1 MKTRDHIVH
10 LLPSAA
16 TDWQAHER
24 VQGNLDLPAGAA
36 GMQAVL
42 TAAENWRP
50 DPRPRVIYTAPDE
63 ASRQTAAAYGTAISA
78 GGVKIK
84 VLDELREMN
93 LGLWQGLPYA
103 EMKERYPTA
112 FSQWRQDPSKVTA
125 PQGETIAD
133 VTLRLKATITRLIE
147 KAGDEAIAFVLRPVS
162 LTLMLAWLSREEGRG
177 GGEKLPSP
185 EPRTFIVDEATWR
198 RIRHSRRPRPDEP
211 DTRRI
216 PA

>member
-1 MKTRDHIVH
+1 MTTPHHIVH

-16 TDWQAHER
+16 TDWQAQER
-24 VQGNLDLPAGAA
+24 VQGNLDLPAGVA
-36 GMQAVL
+36 GLEAIK
-42 TAAENWRP
+42 AIAEQWRP

-63 ASRQTAAAYGTAISA
+63 ASRETAAVYAPLLSGA
-78 GGVKIK
+78 KIK
-84 VLDELREMN
+84 CLEELREMN

-125 PQGETIAD
+125 PHGETIAD
-133 VTLRLKATITRLIE
+133 VSLRLKAVITRLVE
-147 KAGDEAIAFVLRPVS
+147 KAGRDPSAFVLRPVS
-162 LTLMLAWLSREEGRG
+162 LMLVMAWLSGEEGRG

-185 EPRTFIVDEATWR
+185 EPRTFTLDDAIWR